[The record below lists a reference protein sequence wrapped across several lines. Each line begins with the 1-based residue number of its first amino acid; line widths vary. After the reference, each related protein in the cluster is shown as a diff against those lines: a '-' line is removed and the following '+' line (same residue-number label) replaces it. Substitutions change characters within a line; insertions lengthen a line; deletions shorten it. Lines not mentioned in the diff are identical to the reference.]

1 MSDTQTP
8 ARGSASRRGSYSSQ
22 TPTRWTGLIVFAA
35 CMMWLLGFFQAIAG
49 LAAIVNDDYYKVAT
63 KRLLIVSDY
72 TTWGW
77 IHLVLGVLVFLAGIG
92 VMSGN
97 PLARAVGV
105 GLAGLSAISALAFS
119 AAAPVWA
126 VVVVAVDLLIIYALT
141 VHGGAMRDR

>member
-1 MSDTQTP
+1 MSDTQSP
-8 ARGSASRRGSYSSQ
+8 ARGSAPQKGSWSSE
-22 TPTRWTGLIVFAA
+22 TPTRWTGLVVFAA

-49 LAAIVNDDYYKVAT
+49 FAAIVNPDYYKVAT
-63 KRLLIVSDY
+63 ARLLLVSSY

-77 IHLVLGVLVFLAGIG
+77 IHLVLGVLIFLAGVG

-97 PLARAVGV
+97 PLARGVGV

-126 VVVVAVDLLIIYALT
+126 VLVVIIDLLVIYALT